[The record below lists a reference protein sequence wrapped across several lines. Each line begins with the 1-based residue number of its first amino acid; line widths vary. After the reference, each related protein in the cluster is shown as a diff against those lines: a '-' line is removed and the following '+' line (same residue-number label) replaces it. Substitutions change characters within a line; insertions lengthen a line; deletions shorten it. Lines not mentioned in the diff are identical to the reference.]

1 MGKITLIIPDYLST
15 QQMVENVQESLVRS
29 FYEAN
34 TRKAV
39 SRVVLKK
46 LVTARRKAEPTS
58 KAFNNAIQELVT
70 KGFVMQDKQSFKA
83 SPALKTYVEK
93 NSKEAKAAQKKK
105 EAEKKKAQA
114 VKAKKGKASAKAK
127 ATKAKKSARPAKK
140 AKSTAASKKPVAK
153 KTAAKKSSTAAKK
166 VTKAKKA
173 VVSKKVVV
181 KKTAKK

>member
-1 MGKITLIIPDYLST
+1 MGKITPIIPDYLST

-93 NSKEAKAAQKKK
+93 NSKEAKAAQRKK

-114 VKAKKGKASAKAK
+114 VKAKAALK
-127 ATKAKKSARPAKK
+127 AKK

-153 KTAAKKSSTAAKK
+153 KTAAKKSTAAKK

>member
-1 MGKITLIIPDYLST
+1 MGKITPIIPDYLST

-70 KGFVMQDKQSFKA
+70 KGFVMQDKQSFRA

-93 NSKEAKAAQKKK
+93 NSKEAKAAL
-105 EAEKKKAQA
+105 
-114 VKAKKGKASAKAK
+114 KAKKAKASAKAK

-173 VVSKKVVV
+173 VVSKKV
-181 KKTAKK
+181 

>member
-1 MGKITLIIPDYLST
+1 MGKITRIIPDYLST

-114 VKAKKGKASAKAK
+114 VKAKAALKAKKAKASAKAK
-127 ATKAKKSARPAKK
+127 AAKAKKSA
-140 AKSTAASKKPVAK
+140 AK

-173 VVSKKVVV
+173 VVSKKV
-181 KKTAKK
+181 

>member
-1 MGKITLIIPDYLST
+1 MGKITRIIPDYLST

-58 KAFNNAIQELVT
+58 KAFNNAIRELVT

-114 VKAKKGKASAKAK
+114 VKAKAALKAKKAKASAKAK
-127 ATKAKKSARPAKK
+127 ATKAKKI
-140 AKSTAASKKPVAK
+140 STTSQEGQKHSCIQ
-153 KTAAKKSSTAAKK
+153 KTSR
-166 VTKAKKA
+166 
-173 VVSKKVVV
+173 
-181 KKTAKK
+181 

>member
-1 MGKITLIIPDYLST
+1 MGKITPIIPDYLST

-58 KAFNNAIQELVT
+58 KAFNNAIQELIT

-114 VKAKKGKASAKAK
+114 A
-127 ATKAKKSARPAKK
+127 KAKKSARPAKK
-140 AKSTAASKKPVAK
+140 VKSTAASKKPVAK

>member
-1 MGKITLIIPDYLST
+1 MGKITRIIPDYLST

-70 KGFVMQDKQSFKA
+70 KGFAMQDKQSFKA

-114 VKAKKGKASAKAK
+114 VKAKAALKAKKAKASAKAK
-127 ATKAKKSARPAKK
+127 ATKAKKI
-140 AKSTAASKKPVAK
+140 STTSQEGQKHSCIQ
-153 KTAAKKSSTAAKK
+153 KTSR
-166 VTKAKKA
+166 
-173 VVSKKVVV
+173 
-181 KKTAKK
+181 

>member
-1 MGKITLIIPDYLST
+1 MGKITPIIPDYLST

-114 VKAKKGKASAKAK
+114 VKAKAALKAKKAKASAKAK
-127 ATKAKKSARPAKK
+127 AAKAKKI
-140 AKSTAASKKPVAK
+140 STTSQEGQKHSCIK
-153 KTAAKKSSTAAKK
+153 KTSR
-166 VTKAKKA
+166 
-173 VVSKKVVV
+173 
-181 KKTAKK
+181 

>member
-1 MGKITLIIPDYLST
+1 MGKITPIIPDYLST

-83 SPALKTYVEK
+83 SPALKTDVEK

-114 VKAKKGKASAKAK
+114 DKAKASAKAK
-127 ATKAKKSARPAKK
+127 AAKAKKSARPAKK
-140 AKSTAASKKPVAK
+140 VKITAASKKPVAK

>member
-1 MGKITLIIPDYLST
+1 MGKITRIIPDYLST

-114 VKAKKGKASAKAK
+114 AKAKAALKAKKAKASAKAK
-127 ATKAKKSARPAKK
+127 ATKAKKS
-140 AKSTAASKKPVAK
+140 
-153 KTAAKKSSTAAKK
+153 AAKKSSTAAKK

-181 KKTAKK
+181 KK

>member
-114 VKAKKGKASAKAK
+114 AKAK
-127 ATKAKKSARPAKK
+127 AAMK

-181 KKTAKK
+181 KKTK

>member
-1 MGKITLIIPDYLST
+1 MGKITRIIPDYLST

-83 SPALKTYVEK
+83 
-93 NSKEAKAAQKKK
+93 KAAL
-105 EAEKKKAQA
+105 
-114 VKAKKGKASAKAK
+114 KAKKAKASAKAK

-173 VVSKKVVV
+173 VVAKKVVV

>member
-114 VKAKKGKASAKAK
+114 VKAKAAL
-127 ATKAKKSARPAKK
+127 KAKKSARPAKK

-153 KTAAKKSSTAAKK
+153 KTAAKKSTA
-166 VTKAKKA
+166 
-173 VVSKKVVV
+173 
-181 KKTAKK
+181 

>member
-1 MGKITLIIPDYLST
+1 MGKITRIIPDYLST

-114 VKAKKGKASAKAK
+114 VKAK
-127 ATKAKKSARPAKK
+127 AKKSARPAKK

-153 KTAAKKSSTAAKK
+153 KTAAKKST
-166 VTKAKKA
+166 
-173 VVSKKVVV
+173 
-181 KKTAKK
+181 

>member
-1 MGKITLIIPDYLST
+1 MG
-15 QQMVENVQESLVRS
+15 
-29 FYEAN
+29 

-83 SPALKTYVEK
+83 SLALKTYVEK
-93 NSKEAKAAQKKK
+93 NSKEAKAAQKK
-105 EAEKKKAQA
+105 A
-114 VKAKKGKASAKAK
+114 AKKV
-127 ATKAKKSARPAKK
+127 
-140 AKSTAASKKPVAK
+140 KSTAASKKPVSK

-181 KKTAKK
+181 QKTAK

>member
-1 MGKITLIIPDYLST
+1 MGKITPIIPDYLST

-93 NSKEAKAAQKKK
+93 NSKEAKAAQKK
-105 EAEKKKAQA
+105 AQA
-114 VKAKKGKASAKAK
+114 VKAKAALKAKKAKASAKAK
-127 ATKAKKSARPAKK
+127 AAKAKKSARPAKK

>member
-1 MGKITLIIPDYLST
+1 MGKITPIIPDYLST

-83 SPALKTYVEK
+83 SLALKTYVEK
-93 NSKEAKAAQKKK
+93 NSKEAKAAQKK
-105 EAEKKKAQA
+105 AA
-114 VKAKKGKASAKAK
+114 
-127 ATKAKKSARPAKK
+127 KAKKSARPAKK
-140 AKSTAASKKPVAK
+140 VKSTAASKKPVAK

>member
-114 VKAKKGKASAKAK
+114 VKAKAAL
-127 ATKAKKSARPAKK
+127 KAKKPRLVQRPKQPKPKNQHDQPRRPKAQLHQKNQSLKRQQQRNHQPQLKK
-140 AKSTAASKKPVAK
+140 
-153 KTAAKKSSTAAKK
+153 
-166 VTKAKKA
+166 
-173 VVSKKVVV
+173 
-181 KKTAKK
+181 

>member
-1 MGKITLIIPDYLST
+1 MGKITRIIPDYLSI

-70 KGFVMQDKQSFKA
+70 KGFVMQDKQSIKA

-114 VKAKKGKASAKAK
+114 AK
-127 ATKAKKSARPAKK
+127 TKAKKSARPAKK

-173 VVSKKVVV
+173 VVAKKVVV

>member
-1 MGKITLIIPDYLST
+1 MGKITPIIPDYLST

-114 VKAKKGKASAKAK
+114 VKAKAALKAKKAKASAKAK
-127 ATKAKKSARPAKK
+127 AAKAKKNQHDQPRRPK
-140 AKSTAASKKPVAK
+140 AQLHPKNQSK
-153 KTAAKKSSTAAKK
+153 KTAAKKSSTAAK
-166 VTKAKKA
+166 
-173 VVSKKVVV
+173 
-181 KKTAKK
+181 